1 MRISGPQPAATAAT
15 RAGEDA
21 FFLQARLACISVA
34 TVCFAAAAG
43 LEGQKLGSPLVAAL
57 PGVVSAGALAY
68 RARPVLALS
77 PPMTLDGDVEIREAP
92 GKGEGLF
99 ASRRIKEGEFI
110 MDYLGQEMSA
120 DELNDRYSDN
130 LLNARYALELTG
142 PLGLNPSYIDA
153 VDKSRSNLGRYFN
166 HCSRPTVR
174 KVRQRFPDRRLR
186 FFAARDIAPGEELT
200 WDYGASYWIGRENE
214 LVE

>member
-1 MRISGPQPAATAAT
+1 
-15 RAGEDA
+15 
-21 FFLQARLACISVA
+21 
-34 TVCFAAAAG
+34 
-43 LEGQKLGSPLVAAL
+43 
-57 PGVVSAGALAY
+57 
-68 RARPVLALS
+68 
-77 PPMTLDGDVEIREAP
+77 
-92 GKGEGLF
+92 
-99 ASRRIKEGEFI
+99 

-200 WDYGASYWIGRENE
+200 WDYGESYWIGRENE

>member
-1 MRISGPQPAATAAT
+1 MRISGPQPASKAAT

-110 MDYLGQEMSA
+110 MDYLGEEMSA
-120 DELNDRYSDN
+120 DELNDRYSN
-130 LLNARYALELTG
+130 LLEARYALELTG
-142 PLGLNPSYIDA
+142 PLGLNPTYVDA
-153 VDKSRSNLGRYFN
+153 VNKERSNLGRYMN
-166 HCSRPTVR
+166 HCSRATVR

-186 FFAARDIAPGEELT
+186 LFAARDIAPGEELT
-200 WDYGASYWIGRENE
+200 WDYGDSYWIGRENE

>member
-1 MRISGPQPAATAAT
+1 MNPCSYFARNLRCADHFALTLSHGASHSVRALASDNTMRISGPQPAATAAT
-15 RAGEDA
+15 RAGDDA

-92 GKGEGLF
+92 GNCLLYTSPSPRDGLL
-99 ASRRIKEGEFI
+99 SR
-110 MDYLGQEMSA
+110 MPSSA
-120 DELNDRYSDN
+120 
-130 LLNARYALELTG
+130 
-142 PLGLNPSYIDA
+142 
-153 VDKSRSNLGRYFN
+153 
-166 HCSRPTVR
+166 
-174 KVRQRFPDRRLR
+174 
-186 FFAARDIAPGEELT
+186 
-200 WDYGASYWIGRENE
+200 
-214 LVE
+214 

>member
-1 MRISGPQPAATAAT
+1 MRVGPNQAATAAT
-15 RAGEDA
+15 RAGDDG

-43 LEGQKLGSPLVAAL
+43 LEGQKLGSPLLAAL
-57 PGVVSAGALAY
+57 PGVAAAGALAY
-68 RARPVLALS
+68 RARPALALS
-77 PPMTLDGDVEIREAP
+77 PPMTLDDVEIRDAP

-110 MDYLGQEMSA
+110 LDYLGEEMTA
-120 DELNDRYSDN
+120 DELDERYAN
-130 LLNARYALELTG
+130 LLEARYALELTG
-142 PLGLNPSYIDA
+142 PLGLNPTFIDA
-153 VDKSRSNLGRYFN
+153 VDKTRSNLGRYIN
-166 HCSRPTVR
+166 HCSRPTCR

-186 FFAARDIAPGEELT
+186 FFAARDIDPGEELT
-200 WDYGASYWIGRENE
+200 FDYGESYWIGRENE

>member
-21 FFLQARLACISVA
+21 LFLQARLACVSVA
-34 TVCFAAAAG
+34 TICFAAAAG

-57 PGVVSAGALAY
+57 PGVAAAGALAY
-68 RARPVLALS
+68 RARPVLALA

-110 MDYLGQEMSA
+110 MDYLGEEMSA
-120 DELNDRYSDN
+120 DELNDRYSN
-130 LLNARYALELTG
+130 LLDARYALELTG
-142 PLGLNPSYIDA
+142 PLGLNPTYVDA
-153 VDKSRSNLGRYFN
+153 VNKERSNLGRYMN
-166 HCSRPTVR
+166 HCSRATVR
-174 KVRQRFPDRRLR
+174 KVLQRFPDRRLR
-186 FFAARDIAPGEELT
+186 LFAARDIAPGEELT